1 MRNRNLK
8 NQNKMSNVKNGFS
21 IAETMI
27 AVSVLVV
34 GLISLLLLVTSS
46 IRHSMDARDQIIA
59 TGLAQEG
66 VEIIR
71 NFRDTDV
78 ANGRGFGDAGSFL
91 DGTDKPSCNI
101 GPGSPSL
108 INCDT
113 TNSKKLYIPSNN
125 PNNNFYT
132 IGISGTPTK
141 FQRKIQLNYGTDA
154 DGDGK
159 KDSLTVKSMV
169 IWGRADDDF
178 PEEANCNTAN
188 KCILVQDILVNR

>member
-1 MRNRNLK
+1 MKIK
-8 NQNKMSNVKNGFS
+8 NKKGFS

-78 ANGRGFGDAGSFL
+78 ANGRGFGDTGSLL
-91 DGTDKPSCNI
+91 DGESKSCNL
-101 GPGSPSL
+101 GLGSNDMGS
-108 INCDT
+108 C
-113 TNSKKLYIPSNN
+113 
-125 PNNNFYT
+125 NNNVKFYLSSSNFYVVNP
-132 IGISGTPTK
+132 GPSDPPTK
-141 FQRKIQLNYGTDA
+141 FQRNISLDYTVP
-154 DGDGK
+154 
-159 KDSLTVKSMV
+159 DSLTVKSMV
-169 IWGRADDDF
+169 IWGRADNDF
-178 PEEANCNTAN
+178 PAETNCNTAN
-188 KCILVQDILVNR
+188 KCILTQDFLVNR